1 MPQPQ
6 RHEIGTQHFQAKN
19 KWLSTT
25 NWFQTWIS
33 FIVAF
38 RHPRHSWADTC
49 ACCGRRGKGKR
60 LYVTYESF
68 EWTIRDK
75 PKKLHLI
82 SDRDRE
88 QHPYTE
94 LPKIAHTSLRNE
106 FQPKECEITA
116 TIIQINS
123 CVAVRNSI
131 GWCPLSTTVTKILV
145 SHKSTAK
152 RMKNHKNTHDTIHKT
167 SIELLWTLPS
177 SKQLMSEQFV
187 VFLWLI
193 NRRRSVWT
201 IFGLTDTVFDI
212 YLI

>member
-1 MPQPQ
+1 MQQPQ
-6 RHEIGTQHFQAKN
+6 QHGIGTQHFQAKN

-49 ACCGRRGKGKR
+49 ACCERRGKGKR

-94 LPKIAHTSLRNE
+94 LPKIAHIIAKWISA
-106 FQPKECEITA
+106 KECRITA
-116 TIIQINS
+116 TIIHINS
-123 CVAVRNSI
+123 SVAVRNSI
-131 GWCPLSTTVTKILV
+131 EWCSLTTTVTKILV
-145 SHKSTAK
+145 SHKSAEK
-152 RMKNHKNTHDTIHKT
+152 RLKNHKNTRHYTQNIHRIVVNITI
-167 SIELLWTLPS
+167 IETVYVGTICRIPLIDQS
-177 SKQLMSEQFV
+177 S
-187 VFLWLI
+187 
-193 NRRRSVWT
+193 RSVWT
-201 IFGLTDTVFDI
+201 IFG
-212 YLI
+212 